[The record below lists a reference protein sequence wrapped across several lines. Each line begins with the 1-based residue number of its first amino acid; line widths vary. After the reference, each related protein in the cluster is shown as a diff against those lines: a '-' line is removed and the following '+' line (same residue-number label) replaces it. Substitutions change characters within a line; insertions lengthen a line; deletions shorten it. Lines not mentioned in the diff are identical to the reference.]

1 MSKLAFLMAGQG
13 SQYPGMAKDLYET
26 EEAVRKLFDRTETI
40 RPGTLSLMF
49 DGSVE
54 DLKRTDRTQPCLFL
68 ADMASAM
75 ALQAHGIVPTAV
87 AGFSLGEIAALAVAG
102 MLGAEDTFRLVC
114 RRGELMQKD
123 AERTPGAML
132 AILRQEPETVER
144 LCGEHGVYAV
154 NYNCPGQIVVAGE
167 TSRIAEMKKALG
179 EAGIRFV
186 ELAVGGAFHTPYMRS
201 ATDGLRDVLST
212 LPLRKPELP
221 LYANR
226 TARPYPD
233 DVSLASLLIAE
244 QVSGS
249 VRWEKT
255 IRNMIADGVTEFVEC
270 GPGRTLAGLVRKIS
284 PEVKV
289 FSVGDTKTLRE
300 YHEANV

>member
-1 MSKLAFLMAGQG
+1 MAGQG

-26 EEAVRKLFDRTETI
+26 EEEIRELFDSAEAI

-49 DGSVE
+49 DGSAE
-54 DLKRTDRTQPCLFL
+54 ELKRTDRTQPCLFL
-68 ADMASAM
+68 ADIAAEI
-75 ALQAHGIVPTAV
+75 ALKAHGIVPVAV

-102 MLGAEDTFRLVC
+102 MLGAEDAFRLVC

-144 LCGEHGVYAV
+144 LCGEHGVYTV

-167 TSRIAEMKKALG
+167 TGRIAEMKEALT
-179 EAGIRFV
+179 EAGVRFI
-186 ELAVGGAFHTPYMRS
+186 ELAVGGAFHTQYMQN
-201 ATDGLRDVLST
+201 ATDGLRDALAT
-212 LPLRKPELP
+212 LPLRKPEIP

-233 DVSLASLLIAE
+233 DVNLATLLIAE

-249 VRWEKT
+249 VRWEET
-255 IRNMIADGVTEFVEC
+255 IRNMITDGVTEFIEC
-270 GPGRTLAGLVRKIS
+270 GPGKTLAGLVRKIS
-284 PEVKV
+284 SDVKV
-289 FSVGDTKTLRE
+289 TSVGDVKTLRE
-300 YHEANV
+300 YAEANV

>member
-1 MSKLAFLMAGQG
+1 MAGQG

-26 EEAVRKLFDRTETI
+26 EEEIRELFDSAEAI

-49 DGSVE
+49 DGSAE
-54 DLKRTDRTQPCLFL
+54 ELKRTDRTQPCLFL
-68 ADMASAM
+68 ADIAAEI
-75 ALQAHGIVPTAV
+75 ALKAHGIVPVAV

-102 MLGAEDTFRLVC
+102 MLGAEDAFRLVC

-144 LCGEHGVYAV
+144 LCGEHGVYTV

-167 TSRIAEMKKALG
+167 TGRIAEMKEALT
-179 EAGIRFV
+179 EAGVRFI
-186 ELAVGGAFHTPYMRS
+186 ELAVGGAFHTQYMQN
-201 ATDGLRDVLST
+201 ATDGLRDALAT
-212 LPLRKPELP
+212 LPLRKPEIP

-233 DVSLASLLIAE
+233 DVNLATLLIAE

-249 VRWEKT
+249 VRWEET
-255 IRNMIADGVTEFVEC
+255 IRNMIADGVMEFIEC
-270 GPGRTLAGLVRKIS
+270 GPGKTLAGLVRKIS
-284 PEVKV
+284 SDVKV
-289 FSVGDTKTLRE
+289 TSVGDVKTLRE
-300 YHEANV
+300 YAEANV